1 MSHASSGSENRRI
14 HARNEIRRST
24 STTSTYSMAMTMSYA
39 KRMDLS
45 PDLRF
50 QAFAIA
56 WALWTIARYTAVT
69 GQYLKQGNPIWLWII
84 PAVMLSGLVLSR
96 PSSVGRLAMLAFFT
110 FVISLSE
117 LPFKANQQALSLLVC
132 MVVLLGIL
140 YSVIHFR
147 DDETRR
153 RNAFSQFA
161 PSIRIM
167 IVLVYFWAF
176 VHKLNSDY
184 FGQDGCAFF
193 LYELILD
200 KYGLQTLIDQT
211 QFTPLNSSLFFFLIS
226 LTVLL
231 AEGTLGFL
239 FLFRRTWRIALVL
252 MLILHIMFMAV
263 PDNFIGSFSATM
275 WAMAACFVPNSVW
288 LSTRDFFRRL
298 PIKYHPKSIWV
309 SLGAGLSVGLLLWV
323 CAVAFAGYGRYFPLI
338 STGFIIMLW
347 VPVALMMLLIILK
360 SPKDTWKA
368 ELSRTSW
375 MPAAWK
381 WSLIVPA
388 CTFFLGL
395 MLYTDIRNETGFA
408 MFSNLR
414 SDAIRTNHF
423 FIPKMT
429 VMNDGNERGV
439 RILETNEPRLSA
451 HIGDGKRRYKSRLT
465 WFELRRRVADTPE
478 DMAITYQR
486 DGEEVVSVTRSRHPK
501 DPVFEAPGPFE
512 SRLRM
517 FTTIPENDTDCP
529 CRH

>member
-1 MSHASSGSENRRI
+1 
-14 HARNEIRRST
+14 
-24 STTSTYSMAMTMSYA
+24 
-39 KRMDLS
+39 MDSS

-110 FVISLSE
+110 FVICLTE

-140 YSVIHFR
+140 HSVIHFR

-193 LYELILD
+193 FYELILD

-211 QFTPLNSSLFFFLIS
+211 EFNPLDSSLLFFLIS
-226 LTVLL
+226 LAVLL
-231 AEGTLGFL
+231 AEGALGFL

-252 MLILHIMFMAV
+252 MLILHMMFMAV
-263 PDNFIGSFSATM
+263 PDNFIGSFSATI

-298 PIKYHPKSIWV
+298 PIKCHPKSIWV

-323 CAVAFAGYGRYFPLI
+323 CAVAFAGYGPYFPMI

-347 VPVALMMLLIILK
+347 GPVALMMLFIILK
-360 SPKDTWKA
+360 SPKDSWIPDR
-368 ELSRTSW
+368 SRVFWLPS
-375 MPAAWK
+375 AWK

-388 CTFFLGL
+388 CAFTLGL
-395 MLYTDIRNETGFA
+395 MLYTDIRNESGFA

-414 SDAIRTNHF
+414 SDADRNNHF
-423 FIPKMT
+423 FIPKII
-429 VMNDGNERGV
+429 VMDDGNERGV
-439 RILETNEPRLSA
+439 RILETDNPRLDSFM
-451 HIGDGKRRYKSRLT
+451 GDGKRRYAGRLT
-465 WFELRRRVADTPE
+465 WFELRRLITAIPE
-478 DMAITYQR
+478 DMTITYQR

-501 DPVFEAPGPFE
+501 DPVFEPLGPFE
-512 SRLRM
+512 SRLRI
-517 FTTIPENDTDCP
+517 FTTIPENDVDCP